1 MKDGI
6 VLMYC
11 KDNILY
17 PVALTLE
24 QDAMIQMIVPATL
37 GTVKVI
43 DAPQG
48 SVVDLKAKG
57 G

>member
-6 VLMYC
+6 VVMYC
-11 KDNILY
+11 KNDTIY
-17 PVALTLE
+17 PVALTQE
-24 QDAMIQMIVPATL
+24 QDDMIQLIVPATL

-48 SVVDLKAKG
+48 SVVNLKNKG